1 MNVIIIESEAFLRMQ
16 AEQARQTKQAFK
28 EALQEFLKENKS
40 DAEWLTLKEAMEL
53 LPYKSKTKWQ
63 QLRDEKKI
71 EFTKNGRLILY
82 NKKSLEQLILKNIK

>member
-1 MNVIIIESEAFLRMQ
+1 MEVILIGSDAYLKMQ
-16 AEQARQTKQAFK
+16 EEQKKQINIAVKQAL
-28 EALQEFLKENKS
+28 EEFIKTKS
-40 DAEWLTLKEAMEL
+40 PDAEWITKKEAKKL
-53 LPYKSKTKWQ
+53 LPYKSNTKWQ